1 MDKKSLYV
9 VTLVIV
15 GRVSLT
21 IDTFVLGYSET
32 HDEAINLLQNEYDR
46 LCKLGYEPSR
56 FSHNKWGWIY
66 TGCYVIS
73 KVEINIAKAI

>member
-1 MDKKSLYV
+1 MNKESLYV
-9 VTLVIV
+9 VTQVLISS
-15 GRVSLT
+15 VSLT

-32 HDEAINLLQNEYDR
+32 LDEAINLLQNEYDH

-66 TGCYVIS
+66 TGYYVIS